1 MNEEQRDKLL
11 LGIKSGTDL
20 ETSCHYAGLSVTEV
34 YRMLERGKTEAEKI
48 GAGNKPTVS
57 ERECFDLWESLKT
70 ARAEAIVRNVAVIQQ
85 AASSGTWQAAA
96 WWLERQ
102 APEQFSKSVADRR
115 AVDKGEP
122 KQIAE

>member
-20 ETSCHYAGLSVTEV
+20 ETSCHYAGLSVTDV
-34 YRMLERGKTEAEKI
+34 YRMLERGKTEAEKVS
-48 GAGNKPTVS
+48 AGSKPIQS

-85 AASSGTWQAAA
+85 AASGGTWQAAA